1 MKKFLTILILLLLA
15 AAVIGYFV
23 YPTVSDQLGRR
34 RDAEIMA
41 AYRAKTAVLDADGK
55 TELFEQAKAWNDSLE
70 QVRMDDVFTEGTSRT
85 SRDYQNRMN
94 VHDGVIGELVIP
106 EISLSLPIWHLSTE
120 TPATRKL
127 VHVNTSS
134 LPADGS
140 GENIILAGPG
150 ILQAEG
156 IPGEMGLTDDRMLED
171 LDSMIPGTLIILNVT
186 DRTMVYR
193 VSGIQMLSAAGLKE
207 MDLTPGEG
215 EERMTIISPRK
226 DRRLMVQAE
235 RIPVREAR
243 TLLAEE
249 DQATFPENWKN
260 VLFLGC
266 PVMIA
271 GLLVLLII
279 ELIRGR
285 IYRLPGEKRPEDEEQ
300 QEITGEKKETTEKN
314 PDRIEEVEEQ

>member
-1 MKKFLTILILLLLA
+1 MKKFLTVLILLLLT
-15 AAVIGYFV
+15 AAVIGYFI
-23 YPTVSDQLGRR
+23 YPTISDQLGRR

-41 AYRAKTAVLDADGK
+41 VYREKTAALDADGK

-70 QVRMDDVFTEGTSRT
+70 QVRTDDVFTAGMIRT

-134 LPADGS
+134 LPADGT

-193 VSGIQMLSAAGLKE
+193 VTGIQMLSAAGLKE

-215 EERMTIISPRK
+215 EERLTIISPRK

-249 DQATFPENWKN
+249 DQATFPEDWKN

-285 IYRLPGEKRPEDEEQ
+285 VYRMPGEQSTEDMETQEE
-300 QEITGEKKETTEKN
+300 TGKKTEQN

>member
-1 MKKFLTILILLLLA
+1 MKKFLTVLILLLLT
-15 AAVIGYFV
+15 AAVIGYFI
-23 YPTVSDQLGRR
+23 YPTISDQLGRR

-41 AYRAKTAVLDADGK
+41 VYREKTAALDADGK

-70 QVRMDDVFTEGTSRT
+70 QVRTDDVFTAGMIRT

-215 EERMTIISPRK
+215 EERLTIISPRK

-249 DQATFPENWKN
+249 DRATFPENWKN

-285 IYRLPGEKRPEDEEQ
+285 VYRMPGEQSTEDMETQEE
-300 QEITGEKKETTEKN
+300 TGKKTEQN

>member
-1 MKKFLTILILLLLA
+1 MKKFLTVLILLLLA
-15 AAVIGYFV
+15 AAVIGYFI
-23 YPTVSDQLGRR
+23 YPTISDQLGRR

-41 AYRAKTAVLDADGK
+41 VYREKTAALDADGK

-70 QVRMDDVFTEGTSRT
+70 QVRTDDVFTAGMIRT

-106 EISLSLPIWHLSTE
+106 AIRLSLPIWHLSTE

-150 ILQAEG
+150 VLQAEG

-171 LDSMIPGTLIILNVT
+171 LDGMVPGNLIILNVT

-193 VSGIQMLSAAGLKE
+193 VSGIQMLSSAGLKE

-215 EERMTIISPRK
+215 EERLTIISPRK

-235 RIPVREAR
+235 RIPIREAR

-249 DQATFPENWKN
+249 DQAAFPESWKN

-285 IYRLPGEKRPEDEEQ
+285 IYRLPGEQSTEDMEMQEE
-300 QEITGEKKETTEKN
+300 TGKETEQN

>member
-1 MKKFLTILILLLLA
+1 MKKFLTVLILLLLT
-15 AAVIGYFV
+15 AAVIGYFI
-23 YPTVSDQLGRR
+23 YPTISDQLGRR

-41 AYRAKTAVLDADGK
+41 VYREKTAALDADGK

-70 QVRMDDVFTEGTSRT
+70 QVRTDDVFTAGMIRT

-106 EISLSLPIWHLSTE
+106 AIRLSLPIWHLSTE

-134 LPADGS
+134 LPADGT

-171 LDSMIPGTLIILNVT
+171 LDGMVPGNLIILNVT

-193 VSGIQMLSAAGLKE
+193 VTGIQMLSAAGLKE

-215 EERMTIISPRK
+215 EERLTIISPRK

-249 DQATFPENWKN
+249 DRATFPENWKN

-271 GLLVLLII
+271 GRLVLLII

-285 IYRLPGEKRPEDEEQ
+285 VYRMPGEQSTEDMETQEE
-300 QEITGEKKETTEKN
+300 TGKKTEQN

>member
-1 MKKFLTILILLLLA
+1 MKKFLTVLILLLLA
-15 AAVIGYFV
+15 AAVIGYFI
-23 YPTVSDQLGRR
+23 YPTISDQLGRR

-41 AYRAKTAVLDADGK
+41 VYREKTAALGADGK

-70 QVRMDDVFTEGTSRT
+70 QVRTDDVFTAGMIRT

-106 EISLSLPIWHLSTE
+106 AIRLSLPIWHLSTE

-127 VHVNTSS
+127 VHVNTGS
-134 LPADGS
+134 LPADGT

-150 ILQAEG
+150 VLQAEG

-171 LDSMIPGTLIILNVT
+171 LDGMVPGNLIILNVT

-193 VSGIQMLSAAGLKE
+193 VSGIQMLSSAGLKE

-215 EERMTIISPRK
+215 EERLTIISPRK

-235 RIPVREAR
+235 RIPIREAR

-249 DQATFPENWKN
+249 DQAAFPESWKN

-285 IYRLPGEKRPEDEEQ
+285 IYRLPGEQSTEDMETQEE
-300 QEITGEKKETTEKN
+300 TGKKTEQN

>member
-1 MKKFLTILILLLLA
+1 MKKFWTGLILFLLA
-15 AAVIGYFV
+15 AAVIGYFI
-23 YPTVSDQLGRR
+23 YPTVSDQIGRR

-41 AYRAKTAVLDADGK
+41 AYREKTAALDTEAKTA
-55 TELFEQAKAWNDSLE
+55 LFEGAKAWNDSLE
-70 QVRMDDVFTEGTSRT
+70 QVYTEDVFTAGTIRT
-85 SRDYQNRMN
+85 TRDYQNRMN

-106 EISLSLPIWHLSTE
+106 EIRLSLPIYHQSVE

-127 VHVNTSS
+127 VHVDTSS
-134 LPADGS
+134 LPADGT

-156 IPGEMGLTDDRMLED
+156 ILGELGLTDDRMLED

-193 VSGIQMLSAAGLKE
+193 VSGIHMLSSAGMKE

-215 EERMTIISPRK
+215 EERLTIISPRK
-226 DRRLMVQAE
+226 DRRLMVQTE
-235 RIPVREAR
+235 RIPIREAR

-249 DQATFPENWKN
+249 DEVTFPENWKN

-266 PVMIA
+266 PVILA
-271 GLLVLLII
+271 GLLILWVI
-279 ELIRGR
+279 EKIRGR
-285 IYRLPGEKRPEDEEQ
+285 SYRLPGEGRRAEQREKESMEMLEQITTGTDEGDEA
-300 QEITGEKKETTEKN
+300 
-314 PDRIEEVEEQ
+314 

>member
-1 MKKFLTILILLLLA
+1 MKKFLTVLILLLLT
-15 AAVIGYFV
+15 AAVIGYFI
-23 YPTVSDQLGRR
+23 YPTISDQLGRR

-41 AYRAKTAVLDADGK
+41 VYREKTAALDADGK

-70 QVRMDDVFTEGTSRT
+70 QVRTDDVFTAGMIRT

-106 EISLSLPIWHLSTE
+106 AIRLSLPIWHLSTE

-134 LPADGS
+134 LPTDGT

-215 EERMTIISPRK
+215 EERLTIISPRK
-226 DRRLMVQAE
+226 ERRLMVQAE

-285 IYRLPGEKRPEDEEQ
+285 VYRLPGEQ
-300 QEITGEKKETTEKN
+300 TTEDMETQEETGKKTEQN

>member
-1 MKKFLTILILLLLA
+1 MKKFLTVLILLLLT
-15 AAVIGYFV
+15 AAVIGYFI
-23 YPTVSDQLGRR
+23 YPTISDQLGRR

-41 AYRAKTAVLDADGK
+41 VYREKTAALDADGK

-70 QVRMDDVFTEGTSRT
+70 QVRTDDVFTAGMIRT

-106 EISLSLPIWHLSTE
+106 AIRLSLPIWHLSTE

-193 VSGIQMLSAAGLKE
+193 VTGIQMLSAAGLKE

-215 EERMTIISPRK
+215 EERLTIISPRK

-249 DQATFPENWKN
+249 DRATFPESWKN

-285 IYRLPGEKRPEDEEQ
+285 VYRLPGEQSTEDMETQEE
-300 QEITGEKKETTEKN
+300 TGKKTEQN

>member
-1 MKKFLTILILLLLA
+1 MKKFLTVLILLLLA
-15 AAVIGYFV
+15 AAVIGYFI
-23 YPTVSDQLGRR
+23 YPTISDQLGRR

-41 AYRAKTAVLDADGK
+41 VYREKTAALDADGK

-70 QVRMDDVFTEGTSRT
+70 QVRTDDVFTAGMIRT

-106 EISLSLPIWHLSTE
+106 AIRLSLPIWHLSTE

-134 LPADGS
+134 LPADGT

-150 ILQAEG
+150 VLQAEG

-193 VSGIQMLSAAGLKE
+193 VTGIQMLSAAGLKE

-215 EERMTIISPRK
+215 EERLTIISPRK

-249 DQATFPENWKN
+249 DQAAFPESWKN

-285 IYRLPGEKRPEDEEQ
+285 IYRLPGEQSTEDMEMQEE
-300 QEITGEKKETTEKN
+300 TGKETEQN

>member
-1 MKKFLTILILLLLA
+1 MKKFLTVLILLLLT
-15 AAVIGYFV
+15 AAVIGYFI
-23 YPTVSDQLGRR
+23 YPTISDQLGRR

-41 AYRAKTAVLDADGK
+41 VYREKTAALDADGK

-70 QVRMDDVFTEGTSRT
+70 QVRTDDVFTAGMIRT

-106 EISLSLPIWHLSTE
+106 AIRLSLPIWHLSTE

-134 LPADGS
+134 LPADGT
-140 GENIILAGPG
+140 GESIILAGPG

-171 LDSMIPGTLIILNVT
+171 LDGMVPGNLIILNVT

-193 VSGIQMLSAAGLKE
+193 VTGIQMLSAAGLKE

-215 EERMTIISPRK
+215 EERLTIISPRK

-285 IYRLPGEKRPEDEEQ
+285 VYRMPGEQSTEDMETQEE
-300 QEITGEKKETTEKN
+300 TGKKTEQN

>member
-1 MKKFLTILILLLLA
+1 MKKFWTGLILLLLA

-171 LDSMIPGTLIILNVT
+171 LDSMIPG
-186 DRTMVYR
+186 

-215 EERMTIISPRK
+215 EERLTIISPRK

-285 IYRLPGEKRPEDEEQ
+285 VYRLPGEQ
-300 QEITGEKKETTEKN
+300 TTEDMETQEETGKKTEQN

>member
-1 MKKFLTILILLLLA
+1 MKKFLTVLILLLLT
-15 AAVIGYFV
+15 AAVIGYFI
-23 YPTVSDQLGRR
+23 YPTISDQLGRR

-41 AYRAKTAVLDADGK
+41 VYREKTAALDADGK

-70 QVRMDDVFTEGTSRT
+70 QVRMDDVFTDGTSRT

-150 ILQAEG
+150 VLQAEG

-171 LDSMIPGTLIILNVT
+171 LDGMVPGNLIILNVT

-193 VSGIQMLSAAGLKE
+193 VSGIQMLSSAGLKE

-215 EERMTIISPRK
+215 EERLTIISPRK

-235 RIPVREAR
+235 RIPIREAR

-249 DQATFPENWKN
+249 DQAAFPESWKN

-285 IYRLPGEKRPEDEEQ
+285 IYRLPGEQSTEDMEMQEE
-300 QEITGEKKETTEKN
+300 TGKKTEQN

>member
-1 MKKFLTILILLLLA
+1 MKKLLTGLLLFLVA

-34 RDAEIMA
+34 RDAEILKV
-41 AYRAKTAVLDADGK
+41 YREKTALLDADGK
-55 TELFEQAKAWNDSLE
+55 AELFEQAKTWNDSLE
-70 QVRMDDVFTEGTSRT
+70 QVRTDDVFTAGTIRT
-85 SRDYQNRMN
+85 TRDYQNRMN

-106 EISLSLPIWHLSTE
+106 EIRLSLPIWHQSVE

-127 VHVNTSS
+127 VHVETSS
-134 LPADGS
+134 LPADGT

-150 ILQAEG
+150 ILKAEG
-156 IPGEMGLTDDRMLED
+156 ILGDMGLTDERMLED
-171 LDSMIPGTLIILNVT
+171 MDSMVPGTLIILNIT

-193 VSGIQMLSAAGLKE
+193 VSGIQMLSSAGLKE
-207 MDLTPGEG
+207 KALTPDEG
-215 EERMTIISPRK
+215 EERLTIISPRQ

-235 RIPVREAR
+235 RIPIREAR
-243 TLLAEE
+243 TLLAEDDE
-249 DQATFPENWKN
+249 ATFPENWKN

-271 GLLVLLII
+271 GLLILLVI

-285 IYRLPGEKRPEDEEQ
+285 IYRLPGERRLEDADQKEE
-300 QEITGEKKETTEKN
+300 TEEVTERNSDGIK
-314 PDRIEEVEEQ
+314 EVEET

>member
-1 MKKFLTILILLLLA
+1 MKKFLTVLILLLLT
-15 AAVIGYFV
+15 AAVIGYFI
-23 YPTVSDQLGRR
+23 YPTISDQLGRR

-41 AYRAKTAVLDADGK
+41 VYREKTAALDADGK

-70 QVRMDDVFTEGTSRT
+70 QVRMDDVFTAGMIRT

-215 EERMTIISPRK
+215 EERLTIISPRK
-226 DRRLMVQAE
+226 ERRLMVQAE
-235 RIPVREAR
+235 RIPIREAR

-285 IYRLPGEKRPEDEEQ
+285 VYRMPGEQSTEDMETQEE
-300 QEITGEKKETTEKN
+300 TGKKTEQN

>member
-1 MKKFLTILILLLLA
+1 MKKFLTVLILLLLT
-15 AAVIGYFV
+15 AAVIGYFI
-23 YPTVSDQLGRR
+23 YPTISDQLGRR

-41 AYRAKTAVLDADGK
+41 VYREKTAALDADGK

-70 QVRMDDVFTEGTSRT
+70 QVRTDDVFTAGMIRT

-106 EISLSLPIWHLSTE
+106 AIRLSLPIWHLSTE

-134 LPADGS
+134 LPADGT

-171 LDSMIPGTLIILNVT
+171 LDGMVPGNLIILNVT

-193 VSGIQMLSAAGLKE
+193 VTGIQMLSAAGLKE

-215 EERMTIISPRK
+215 EERLTIISPRK

-285 IYRLPGEKRPEDEEQ
+285 VYRLPGEQ
-300 QEITGEKKETTEKN
+300 TTEDMETQEETGKKTEQN

>member
-1 MKKFLTILILLLLA
+1 MKKFLTVLILLLLT
-15 AAVIGYFV
+15 AAVIGYFI
-23 YPTVSDQLGRR
+23 YPTISDQLGRR

-41 AYRAKTAVLDADGK
+41 VYREKTAALDADGK

-70 QVRMDDVFTEGTSRT
+70 QVRTDDVFTAGMIRT

-106 EISLSLPIWHLSTE
+106 EIRLSLPIYHQSVE
-120 TPATRKL
+120 TPATQKL
-127 VHVNTSS
+127 VHVDTSS
-134 LPADGS
+134 LPADGT

-156 IPGEMGLTDDRMLED
+156 ILGELGLTDDRMLED

-193 VSGIQMLSAAGLKE
+193 VSGIHMLSSAGMKE

-215 EERMTIISPRK
+215 EERLTIISPRK
-226 DRRLMVQAE
+226 DRRLMVQTE
-235 RIPVREAR
+235 RIPIREAR

-249 DQATFPENWKN
+249 DEVTFPENWKN

-266 PVMIA
+266 PVILA
-271 GLLVLLII
+271 GLLILWVI
-279 ELIRGR
+279 EKIRGR
-285 IYRLPGEKRPEDEEQ
+285 SYRLPGEGRRAEQREKESMEMLEQITTGTDEGDEA
-300 QEITGEKKETTEKN
+300 
-314 PDRIEEVEEQ
+314 

>member
-1 MKKFLTILILLLLA
+1 MKKFLTVLILLLLT
-15 AAVIGYFV
+15 AAVIGYFI
-23 YPTVSDQLGRR
+23 YPTISDQLGRR

-41 AYRAKTAVLDADGK
+41 VYREKTAALDADGK

-70 QVRMDDVFTEGTSRT
+70 QVRTDDVFTAGMIRT

-106 EISLSLPIWHLSTE
+106 AIRLSLPIWHLSTE

-127 VHVNTSS
+127 VHVNTSAR
-134 LPADGS
+134 PADGT

-171 LDSMIPGTLIILNVT
+171 LDGMVPGNLIILNVT

-193 VSGIQMLSAAGLKE
+193 VTGIQMLSAAGLKE

-215 EERMTIISPRK
+215 EERLTIISPRK

-285 IYRLPGEKRPEDEEQ
+285 VYRLPGEQ
-300 QEITGEKKETTEKN
+300 TTEDMETQEETGKKTEQN

>member
-1 MKKFLTILILLLLA
+1 MKKFLTVLILLLLT
-15 AAVIGYFV
+15 AAVIGYFI
-23 YPTVSDQLGRR
+23 YPTISDQLGRR

-41 AYRAKTAVLDADGK
+41 VYREKTAALDADGK

-70 QVRMDDVFTEGTSRT
+70 QVRTDDVFTAGMIRT

-134 LPADGS
+134 LPADGT

-171 LDSMIPGTLIILNVT
+171 LDGMVPGNLIILNVT

-215 EERMTIISPRK
+215 EERLTIISPRK

-285 IYRLPGEKRPEDEEQ
+285 VYRLPGEQ
-300 QEITGEKKETTEKN
+300 TTEDMETQEETGKKTEQN

>member
-1 MKKFLTILILLLLA
+1 MKKFLTVLILLLLA
-15 AAVIGYFV
+15 AAVIGYFI
-23 YPTVSDQLGRR
+23 YPTISDQLGRR

-41 AYRAKTAVLDADGK
+41 VYREKTAALDADGK

-70 QVRMDDVFTEGTSRT
+70 QVRTDDVFTAGMIRT

-106 EISLSLPIWHLSTE
+106 AIRLSLPIWHLSTE

-134 LPADGS
+134 LPADGT

-150 ILQAEG
+150 VLQAEG

-171 LDSMIPGTLIILNVT
+171 LDGMVPGNLIILNVT

-193 VSGIQMLSAAGLKE
+193 VSGIQMLSSAGLKE

-215 EERMTIISPRK
+215 EERLTIISPRK

-235 RIPVREAR
+235 RIPIREAR

-249 DQATFPENWKN
+249 DQAAFPESWKN

-285 IYRLPGEKRPEDEEQ
+285 IYRLPGEQSTEDMEMQEE
-300 QEITGEKKETTEKN
+300 TGKETEQN

>member
-1 MKKFLTILILLLLA
+1 MKKFLTVLILLLLT
-15 AAVIGYFV
+15 AAVIGYFI
-23 YPTVSDQLGRR
+23 YPTISDQLGRR

-41 AYRAKTAVLDADGK
+41 VYREKTAALDADGK

-70 QVRMDDVFTEGTSRT
+70 QVRTDDVFTAGMIRT

-134 LPADGS
+134 LPADGT

-215 EERMTIISPRK
+215 EERLTIISPRK

-285 IYRLPGEKRPEDEEQ
+285 VYRLPGEQ
-300 QEITGEKKETTEKN
+300 TTEDMETQEETGKKTEQN

>member
-1 MKKFLTILILLLLA
+1 MKKFLTVLILLLLT
-15 AAVIGYFV
+15 AAVIGYFI
-23 YPTVSDQLGRR
+23 YPTISDQLGRR

-41 AYRAKTAVLDADGK
+41 VYREKTAALDADGK

-70 QVRMDDVFTEGTSRT
+70 QVRTDDVFTAGMIRT

-106 EISLSLPIWHLSTE
+106 AIRLSLPIWHLSTE

-134 LPADGS
+134 LPADGT

-171 LDSMIPGTLIILNVT
+171 LDGMVPGNLIILNVT

-193 VSGIQMLSAAGLKE
+193 VTGIQMLSAAGLKE

-215 EERMTIISPRK
+215 EERLTIISPRK

-285 IYRLPGEKRPEDEEQ
+285 VYRMPGEQSTEDMETQEE
-300 QEITGEKKETTEKN
+300 TGKKTEQN

>member
-1 MKKFLTILILLLLA
+1 MKKFLTVLILLLLT
-15 AAVIGYFV
+15 AAVIGYFI
-23 YPTVSDQLGRR
+23 YPTISDQLGRR

-41 AYRAKTAVLDADGK
+41 VYREKTAALDTDGK

-70 QVRMDDVFTEGTSRT
+70 QVRTDDVFTAGMIRT

-106 EISLSLPIWHLSTE
+106 AIRLSLPIWHLSTE

-134 LPADGS
+134 LPADGT

-150 ILQAEG
+150 VLQAEG

-193 VSGIQMLSAAGLKE
+193 VSGIQMLSSAGLKE

-215 EERMTIISPRK
+215 EERLTIISPRK

-235 RIPVREAR
+235 RIPIREAR

-249 DQATFPENWKN
+249 DQAAFPESWKN

-285 IYRLPGEKRPEDEEQ
+285 VYRLPGEQSTEDMEMQEE
-300 QEITGEKKETTEKN
+300 TGKKTEQN

>member
-1 MKKFLTILILLLLA
+1 MKKFLTVLILLLLT
-15 AAVIGYFV
+15 AAVIGYFI
-23 YPTVSDQLGRR
+23 YPTISDQLGRR

-41 AYRAKTAVLDADGK
+41 VYREKTAARDAGGK

-70 QVRMDDVFTEGTSRT
+70 QVRTDDVFTAGMIRT

-106 EISLSLPIWHLSTE
+106 AIRLSLPIWHLSTE

-134 LPADGS
+134 LPADGT
-140 GENIILAGPG
+140 GESIILAGPG

-193 VSGIQMLSAAGLKE
+193 VTGIQMLSAAGLKE

-215 EERMTIISPRK
+215 EERLTIISPRK

-285 IYRLPGEKRPEDEEQ
+285 VYRMPGEQSTEDMETQEE
-300 QEITGEKKETTEKN
+300 TGKKTEQN

>member
-1 MKKFLTILILLLLA
+1 MKKFLTVLILLLLT
-15 AAVIGYFV
+15 AAVIGYFI
-23 YPTVSDQLGRR
+23 YPTISDQLGRR

-41 AYRAKTAVLDADGK
+41 VYREKTAALDADGK

-70 QVRMDDVFTEGTSRT
+70 QVRTDDVFTAGMIRT

-106 EISLSLPIWHLSTE
+106 AIRLSLPIWHLSTE

-134 LPADGS
+134 LPTDGT

-215 EERMTIISPRK
+215 EERLTIISPRK

-235 RIPVREAR
+235 RIPIREAR

-285 IYRLPGEKRPEDEEQ
+285 VYRLPGEQSTEDMETQEE
-300 QEITGEKKETTEKN
+300 TGKKTEQN

>member
-1 MKKFLTILILLLLA
+1 MKKFLTVLILLLLT
-15 AAVIGYFV
+15 AAVIGYFI
-23 YPTVSDQLGRR
+23 YPTISDQLGRR

-41 AYRAKTAVLDADGK
+41 VYREKTAALDADGK

-70 QVRMDDVFTEGTSRT
+70 QVRTDDVFTAGMIRT

-193 VSGIQMLSAAGLKE
+193 VTGIQMLSAAGLKE

-215 EERMTIISPRK
+215 EERLTIISPRK

-235 RIPVREAR
+235 RIPIREAR

-285 IYRLPGEKRPEDEEQ
+285 VYRLPGEQSTEDMETQEE
-300 QEITGEKKETTEKN
+300 TGKKTEQN

>member
-1 MKKFLTILILLLLA
+1 MKKFWTGLILLLLA

-23 YPTVSDQLGRR
+23 YPTFSDQLGRR
-34 RDAEIMA
+34 RDAEIMTV
-41 AYRAKTAVLDADGK
+41 YREKTAALDAEGK
-55 TELFEQAKAWNDSLE
+55 AALFEQAKAWNDSLE
-70 QVRMDDVFTEGTSRT
+70 KVHTEDVFTAGTIRT
-85 SRDYQNRMN
+85 TRDYQNRMN

-106 EISLSLPIWHLSTE
+106 EIRLSLPIWHLSTE

-127 VHVNTSS
+127 VHVDTSS

-156 IPGEMGLTDDRMLED
+156 LLGEMSLTDERMLED

-186 DRTMVYR
+186 DRTLVYR

-215 EERMTIISPRK
+215 EERLTIISPRK

-249 DQATFPENWKN
+249 DQAAFPENWKN

-285 IYRLPGEKRPEDEEQ
+285 IYRLPGEKRMENGEQ
-300 QEITGEKKETTEKN
+300 QDITGEQKETTEKN
-314 PDRIEEVEEQ
+314 PDAIEEVEEQ

>member
-1 MKKFLTILILLLLA
+1 MKKFLTVLLLLLLT
-15 AAVIGYFV
+15 AAVIGYFI
-23 YPTVSDQLGRR
+23 YPTISDQLGRR

-41 AYRAKTAVLDADGK
+41 VYREKTAALDADGK

-70 QVRMDDVFTEGTSRT
+70 QVRMDDVFTAGTSRT

-193 VSGIQMLSAAGLKE
+193 VTGIQMLSAAGLKE

-215 EERMTIISPRK
+215 EERLTIISPRK

-249 DQATFPENWKN
+249 DRATFPESWKN

-271 GLLVLLII
+271 GLLALLII

-285 IYRLPGEKRPEDEEQ
+285 VYRMPGEQSTEDMETQEE
-300 QEITGEKKETTEKN
+300 TGKKTEQN

>member
-1 MKKFLTILILLLLA
+1 MKKFLTVLILLLLT
-15 AAVIGYFV
+15 AAVIGYFI
-23 YPTVSDQLGRR
+23 YPTISDQLGRR

-41 AYRAKTAVLDADGK
+41 VYREKTAALDTDGK

-70 QVRMDDVFTEGTSRT
+70 QVRTDDVFTAGMIRT

-106 EISLSLPIWHLSTE
+106 AIRLSLPIWHLSTE

-134 LPADGS
+134 LPADGT

-150 ILQAEG
+150 VLQAEG

-193 VSGIQMLSAAGLKE
+193 VSGIQMLSSAGLKE

-215 EERMTIISPRK
+215 EERLTIISPRK

-235 RIPVREAR
+235 RIPIREAR

-249 DQATFPENWKN
+249 DQAAFPESWKN

-285 IYRLPGEKRPEDEEQ
+285 VYRLPGEQSTEDMETQEE
-300 QEITGEKKETTEKN
+300 TGKKTEQN